1 MRMAIVEIIGHLIRE
16 LASSP
21 DIMADAHQTQ
31 KQLNGFYN
39 LLLERTLDLSSYVRT
54 KVFAVL
60 ARLCDL
66 PVKFPKQRLAIA
78 RAAVGALEDKGAGV
92 RKSAIALLVRL
103 VVTHP
108 YGLMHGGLLGLK
120 EWENRYQTVAVEL
133 AKVEKTLGKAVGG
146 DDDDGDEAGEGDDG
160 GHGDKDEGQEDEEE
174 DGEEDTDEDEE
185 AKPKKLKKRQR

>member
-1 MRMAIVEIIGHLIRE
+1 M
-16 LASSP
+16 
-21 DIMADAHQTQ
+21 
-31 KQLNGFYN
+31 
-39 LLLERTLDLSSYVRT
+39 
-54 KVFAVL
+54 L

-92 RKSAIALLVRL
+92 RKSAVALLVRL

-133 AKVEKTLGKAVGG
+133 AKVEKTLGNAVAG
-146 DDDDGDEAGEGDDG
+146 DDDGDEAGEGDDKG
-160 GHGDKDEGQEDEEE
+160 QGMKEEQEDEDE
-174 DGEEDTDEDEE
+174 DGEEDVDEDEQATSRK
-185 AKPKKLKKRQR
+185 AKRRRR